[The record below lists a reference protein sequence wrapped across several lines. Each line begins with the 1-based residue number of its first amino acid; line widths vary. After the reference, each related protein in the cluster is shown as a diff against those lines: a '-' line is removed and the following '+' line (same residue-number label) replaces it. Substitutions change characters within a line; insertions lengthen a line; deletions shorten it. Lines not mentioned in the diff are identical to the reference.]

1 MKYHEGFLAQII
13 IYSLIWLYDDY
24 VGLVFSLIMCSILLA
39 LLIFAYMVEFI
50 EKSKVP
56 KSFYRWML
64 ISIIPPIL
72 VSLLFFIITGGNFDW
87 IDQFG

>member
-50 EKSKVP
+50 ENMHIKLD
-56 KSFYRWML
+56 RN
-64 ISIIPPIL
+64 IL
-72 VSLLFFIITGGNFDW
+72 GVLQCQGRVLKVSLFIETHHAA
-87 IDQFG
+87 QV